1 MLKNSQNSRILSLIN
16 PADGIL
22 FSELNLMK
30 AEEILEKVGLSQKSF
45 TTWKLTSLSE
55 RKNIVEQ
62 IINYFQVNKSSIAL
76 DITKQMGKPIQQSLN
91 EVDGA
96 IYRMNGLIKICESA
110 LKVKNFSEVNG
121 ITKKISREPLGVI
134 LDIAAWNYPLLIAIN
149 IVISGVLA
157 GNSVILKHSSTT
169 PLCGKVFED
178 AFDFS
183 DAPEYLVQNIIC
195 NHDTLSEIIRTNVF
209 DHISFTGSVN
219 GGRSI
224 SESNNSNFIGLG
236 LELGGKDP
244 AYICDD
250 ADLDFTIPNVMDG
263 VFYNAGQSCCGVE
276 RIYVHEKVYDKFLN
290 GAVDEMNNLK
300 VGNPLKKGI
309 TLGPLA
315 HKKSI
320 EFLENQKQDAIN
332 KGAKIIEFK
341 RNVPKLGNYLRP
353 FIAVNCNHDM
363 DLMKEESFGPIV
375 GIMKVKSDKEAIE
388 LMNDSEFGLTASIW
402 TTNENRAEYLADN
415 IDAGTIF
422 QNRCDVL
429 DPELPWI
436 GIKNSGH
443 GVSLSEIGIQQ
454 LTRPKSFNFKQI

>member
-1 MLKNSQNSRILSLIN
+1 MTINTQYSEVLSLVN
-16 PADGIL
+16 PADETVFLKLHLMEFKDIRDKIEL
-22 FSELNLMK
+22 SRISFS
-30 AEEILEKVGLSQKSF
+30 SWKS
-45 TTWKLTSLSE
+45 TSLNK
-55 RKNIVEQ
+55 RKQ
-62 IINYFQVNKSSIAL
+62 IIRQIIDYFQNNKNQIAT

-96 IYRMNGLIKICESA
+96 IYRMNGLIEISESA
-110 LKVKNFSEVNG
+110 LKVTNFSDVNG
-121 ITKKISREPLGVI
+121 ITKKVIREPLGVV
-134 LDIAAWNYPLLIAIN
+134 LDISAWNYPLLIAVN
-149 IVISGVLA
+149 IVIASVLA

-178 AFDFS
+178 AFNFS
-183 DAPEYLVQNIIC
+183 DAPEKLVQNIIC
-195 NHDTLSEIIRTNVF
+195 NHNTLSEIIRANVF

-224 SESNNSNFIGLG
+224 SISNKSNFIGLG

-276 RIYVHEKVYDKFLN
+276 RIYVHENVYDKFLN
-290 GAVDEMNNLK
+290 GAINEFEKLK
-300 VGNPLKKGI
+300 IGDPFKKDI

-320 EFLENQKQDAIN
+320 QFLENQKQDAIK
-332 KGAKIIEFK
+332 KGAEIIEF
-341 RNVPKLGNYLRP
+341 NGSIPKLGNFLRP

-375 GIMKVKSDKEAIE
+375 GIMKVKSDEEAIE

-402 TTNENRAEYLADN
+402 TTNDSRANYLAKN
-415 IDAGTIF
+415 IESGTIF

-429 DPELPWI
+429 DPELPWV

-443 GVSLSEIGIQQ
+443 GVSLGEIGIQQ
-454 LTRPKSFNFKQI
+454 LTRPKSFNFKKI

>member
-1 MLKNSQNSRILSLIN
+1 MLSLIN

-22 FSELNLMK
+22 FSELNLME
-30 AEEILEKVGLSQKSF
+30 AEEIREKVRLSQKSF
-45 TTWKLTSLSE
+45 TSWKLTSLNE
-55 RKNIVEQ
+55 RKNIVGQ

-76 DITKQMGKPIQQSLN
+76 DITKQMGKPISESLN

-134 LDIAAWNYPLLIAIN
+134 LDIAAWNYPLLIAVN
-149 IVISGVLA
+149 IVIAGVLA

-183 DAPEYLVQNIIC
+183 NAPGKLVQNIIC
-195 NHDTLSEIIRTNVF
+195 DHDTLSEIIKANLF
-209 DHISFTGSVN
+209 DHISFTGSIN
-219 GGRSI
+219 GGQCI
-224 SESNNSNFIGLG
+224 SESNKSNFIGLG

-244 AYICDD
+244 AYISED
-250 ADLDFTIPNVMDG
+250 ADLDFTILNVMAG

-276 RIYVHEKVYDKFLN
+276 RIYVHKKVYKQFIK
-290 GAVDEMNNLK
+290 GAFNEMAKLK
-300 VGNPLKKGI
+300 IGNPLKKDI
-309 TLGPLA
+309 SLGPLA

-320 EFLENQKQDAIN
+320 LFLENQKQDAIK
-332 KGAKIIEFK
+332 KGAEIIKFNGE
-341 RNVPKLGNYLRP
+341 VPMIGSYIRP
-353 FIAVNCNHDM
+353 FIAINCNHKM

-375 GIMKVKSDKEAIE
+375 GIMKVNSDDEAIE
-388 LMNDSEFGLTASIW
+388 CMNDSEFGLTASIW
-402 TTNENRAEYLADN
+402 TTDDKRAEYLADN
-415 IDAGTIF
+415 IESGTVL

-429 DPELPWI
+429 DPELPWV
-436 GIKNSGH
+436 GIKNSGY
-443 GVSLSEIGIQQ
+443 GASLGEIGIQQ
-454 LTRPKSFNFKQI
+454 LTRPKSYNFKRI